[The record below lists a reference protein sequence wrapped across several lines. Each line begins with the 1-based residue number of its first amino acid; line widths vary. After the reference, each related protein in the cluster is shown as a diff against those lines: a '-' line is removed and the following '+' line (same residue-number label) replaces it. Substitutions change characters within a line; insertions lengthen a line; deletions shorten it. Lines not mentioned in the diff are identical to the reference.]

1 MKHVIFSLWM
11 LLLLAG
17 CGGSGSNSQ
26 TTTDNDNDT
35 IVVVPDEA
43 ENDDKNDIVEPI
55 AEEPAKD
62 WYVRLVATDN
72 ARGLETRSALLGELD
87 KADATVEQKLDRSV
101 PFTSSYIDIAF
112 IDPQGLEEGE
122 YKSHFLPYTQN
133 EQMWRFTVLCDDTQ
147 AQVTLTWRGLFKLTP
162 YTDES
167 GQLRYTESLNRTNP
181 ILTKMQLIDEAT
193 GRTVA
198 VINSARPQTIS
209 FNMEGSNSRTFR
221 WERKLDDIE
230 IEALDDTKGSVQ
242 AQSVSKSISASSL
255 KSEESASDVAEFG
268 TIEPRGF
275 RVPNHQK
282 SGR

>member
-1 MKHVIFSLWM
+1 MKHLIFSLWV
-11 LLLLAG
+11 LLLLSG
-17 CGGSGSNSQ
+17 CGGSGSNTQ

-35 IVVVPDEA
+35 TTDQDA
-43 ENDDKNDIVEPI
+43 IVEPI

-62 WYVRLVATDN
+62 WYIRLVATDQN
-72 ARGLETRSALLGELD
+72 RGLETRSALFGELD
-87 KADATVEQKLDRSV
+87 KADATVEQKLDRSI
-101 PFTSSYIDIAF
+101 PFTSTYIDIAF

-122 YKSHFLPYTQN
+122 YKSHFLSHTDN

-167 GQLRYTESLNRTNP
+167 GQLRYTESINRTNP
-181 ILTKMQLIDEAT
+181 ILKKMQLIDETT

-209 FNMEGSNSRTFR
+209 FNMDGSNSKTFR
-221 WERKLDDIE
+221 WELKMEDVE
-230 IEALDDTKGSVQ
+230 IEASDDTKDSVQ
-242 AQSVSKSISASSL
+242 VQTASKSIYNNSAPSL
-255 KSEESASDVAEFG
+255 KIVESSTNTSEFG

-275 RVPNHQK
+275 VVPNHQK
-282 SGR
+282 SGY